1 MTKIIT
7 TGNLRQRRLTTLGM
21 KPSIAAVAQQERLA
35 RLQANDAPLALDTE
49 PRETSGQDVVDHG
62 GRVVETV
69 GGMRRRGALRAREEL
84 VEDALFVGTLRSC
97 AVRAEFGRSWFG
109 ALRLDFNDLSGGVG
123 RLRLLLLLCT
133 VVSIGR

>member
-1 MTKIIT
+1 MTKIVT

-49 PRETSGQDVVDHG
+49 PRETSSQDVVDHSWC
-62 GRVVETV
+62 VVEAV
-69 GGMRRRGALRAREEL
+69 GGVRRRGALRAREEL
-84 VEDALFVGTLRSC
+84 VEDALFVGILWSR
-97 AVRAEFGRSWFG
+97 AVRAKFGRSWFG
-109 ALRLDFNDLSGGVG
+109 ALRLEFNDLSGRVG
-123 RLRLLLLLCT
+123 RLRLLFLLCT